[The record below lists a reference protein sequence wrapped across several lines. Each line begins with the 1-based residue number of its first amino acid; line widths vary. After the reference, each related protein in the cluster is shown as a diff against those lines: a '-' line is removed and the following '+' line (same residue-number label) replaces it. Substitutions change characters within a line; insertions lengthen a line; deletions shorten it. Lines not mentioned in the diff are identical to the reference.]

1 MVRINLIP
9 REIVEKRKYER
20 YFRYVF
26 LAGAAILI
34 VLLVAWAFLTF
45 EVNSKSQELQDNQD
59 LANQYNAQAA
69 AFAIFEQKQ
78 TELNSR
84 KAITQQALA
93 GRIDWAKISN
103 EISLVMPSEVWS
115 VGLSAAQDSGM
126 QFTLVALDATD
137 TPDIGHKSVAKTMVR
152 LNELEDLYNVW
163 LTASQK
169 AKLTLG
175 TTSQPVINFQVTAS
189 VVKPA
194 APASATA
201 NPSVPAPP
209 TAGQ

>member
-26 LAGAAILI
+26 IAGAIILVILFGAWAILSFQ
-34 VLLVAWAFLTF
+34 VSSRNDDLQARKEVAA
-45 EVNSKSQELQDNQD
+45 
-59 LANQYNAQAA
+59 QYNTQAE
-69 AFAIFEQKQ
+69 AFAIFEEKQ
-78 TELNSR
+78 SDLASR
-84 KAITQQALA
+84 QAIAEQALA
-93 GRIDWAKISN
+93 GRINWAKVSN
-103 EISLVMPSEVWS
+103 EVSLVLPSEVWA
-115 VGLSAAQDSGM
+115 VGLAATQDTGM

-137 TPDIGHKSVAKTMVR
+137 TPDIGHKAVAKTMVR
-152 LNELEDLYNVW
+152 LNDLNDLYNVW

-169 AKLTLG
+169 SKLTLG
-175 TTSQPVINFQVTAS
+175 TAVQPVINFQVTAS

-201 NPSVPAPP
+201 PLSVPAPP
-209 TAGQ
+209 PAGQ